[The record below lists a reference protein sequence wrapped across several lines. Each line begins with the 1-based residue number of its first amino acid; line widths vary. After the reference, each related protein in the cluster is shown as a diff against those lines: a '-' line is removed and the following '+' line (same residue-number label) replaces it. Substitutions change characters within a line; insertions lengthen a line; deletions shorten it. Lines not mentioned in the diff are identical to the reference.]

1 VPEAAKRVGQGGADV
16 LVRVNRPWRLAV
28 RDLEAAV
35 GQDVRGLVLPKVDSA
50 EHLLALAEITASVEE
65 ERGLPVGHTVFFA
78 RIEGPKGLLNAA
90 EICAAHPRVVAVG
103 LGSSDYTIVTG
114 MEAGGPGNAIASFV
128 VVNAA
133 RAAGVVPIGLTG
145 AVVGFADL
153 DAFRRSAEESRAL
166 GLRGAPC
173 VHPSQVPVLNEF
185 SASPTRSSSTRG
197 APSPAPW
204 WGSDTSR
211 SHSEPRMRSR
221 GSPRARGTTSTSA
234 SSPRGSPSVSSF
246 GPLLVG
252 LVLGAGAAPSAA
264 STTRVMLIAAG
275 IAALATACAAVA
287 DRGRSSVGFRAK
299 ARRGSVRAIVSTRG
313 VPAGIFASIAVLS
326 AADVFTAYLPVI
338 GESRDIGPRA
348 IGGLLALRAV
358 ASIAARVGIGGFVQ
372 RVGRRR
378 LISIGATA
386 AAIALMAMTV
396 TDDVWALAALCVVM
410 GFGLSFGQPLS
421 MTLVVQLVPEHARS
435 TALAVRLT
443 GNRIGQVATPA
454 AAGLLPEARA

>member
-1 VPEAAKRVGQGGADV
+1 
-16 LVRVNRPWRLAV
+16 
-28 RDLEAAV
+28 
-35 GQDVRGLVLPKVDSA
+35 
-50 EHLLALAEITASVEE
+50 
-65 ERGLPVGHTVFFA
+65 
-78 RIEGPKGLLNAA
+78 
-90 EICAAHPRVVAVG
+90 
-103 LGSSDYTIVTG
+103 
-114 MEAGGPGNAIASFV
+114 
-128 VVNAA
+128 
-133 RAAGVVPIGLTG
+133 
-145 AVVGFADL
+145 
-153 DAFRRSAEESRAL
+153 
-166 GLRGAPC
+166 
-173 VHPSQVPVLNEF
+173 
-185 SASPTRSSSTRG
+185 
-197 APSPAPW
+197 
-204 WGSDTSR
+204 
-211 SHSEPRMRSR
+211 
-221 GSPRARGTTSTSA
+221 
-234 SSPRGSPSVSSF
+234 
-246 GPLLVG
+246 
-252 LVLGAGAAPSAA
+252 
-264 STTRVMLIAAG
+264 MLIAAG